1 MLPERRKPRR
11 ARGRSTA
18 STRLPRAVS
27 SPQTMPTSC
36 SMPSTR
42 HSRQAHPPLPRHL
55 PTFAPR
61 LPTSP
66 ACRRQERHRS
76 AALPPSMRYGA
87 PLPSA
92 VRCAFCTKTD
102 AASNASGPFA
112 STACSSA
119 RVRHTSA
126 ASTMP
131 PTISEHSAA
140 TASFAPGGLRKATPF
155 LRISTSTITYSL
167 SSILPTAH
175 PLRLRSRSRVK
186 RRPI

>member
-18 STRLPRAVS
+18 STHLPPVAS

-36 SMPSTR
+36 STPSTR
-42 HSRQAHPPLPRHL
+42 PLRQAHPPLPRRL

-66 ACRRQERHRS
+66 ACRRQERHQS
-76 AALPPSMRYGA
+76 AALPPPMRYGV
-87 PLPSA
+87 PLPSVA
-92 VRCAFCTKTD
+92 RCAFCTKTD
-102 AASNASGPFA
+102 AANNASGPFA
-112 STACSSA
+112 STECSSA

-131 PTISEHSAA
+131 PTRSEHSAA
-140 TASFAPGGLRKATPF
+140 TASFAPGDLRKPTPF
-155 LRISTSTITYSL
+155 PRISTSTITYSL